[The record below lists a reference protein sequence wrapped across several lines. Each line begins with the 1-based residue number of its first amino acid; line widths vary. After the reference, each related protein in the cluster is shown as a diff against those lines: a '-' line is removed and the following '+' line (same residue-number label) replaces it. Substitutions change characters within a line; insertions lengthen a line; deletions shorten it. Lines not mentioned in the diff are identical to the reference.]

1 MLNISREKII
11 DAYMKSSP
19 VVQGIFDADWVPE
32 NMQIISKK
40 ISIRLD
46 KTDQLIKLVGFVILN
61 LIPLSRFLDVVEA
74 ELNID
79 RDRATTIVKEI
90 DEHIFKKVR
99 EIIKEH
105 NDKEEAEKEKKK
117 HPMVQKNKTKIVDP
131 YREEF

>member
-46 KTDQLIKLVGFVILN
+46 KTDQLIKLVGFVVLN

-74 ELNID
+74 ELNVD
-79 RDRATTIVKEI
+79 RDRATIIVQEI

-105 NDKEEAEKEKKK
+105 NEKKEEEQEKKK
-117 HPMVQKNKTKIVDP
+117 HPMVQKNKIKTVDP